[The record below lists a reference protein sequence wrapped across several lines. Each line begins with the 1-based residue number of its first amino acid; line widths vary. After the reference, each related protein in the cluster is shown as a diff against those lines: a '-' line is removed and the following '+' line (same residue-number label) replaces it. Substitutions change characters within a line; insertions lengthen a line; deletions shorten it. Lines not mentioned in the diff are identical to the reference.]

1 MKGAVNRKI
10 GGCLIVNVCVHGHVC
25 VCARACVCLSRGAV
39 SLTSRAA
46 FANCLRLLLI
56 CKCVRLRL
64 VSVDEKDGA
73 WEGSP
78 RALPV
83 SREGGCL
90 EYLVKS
96 STERGGEYE

>member
-1 MKGAVNRKI
+1 M
-10 GGCLIVNVCVHGHVC
+10 CVCVCVC
-25 VCARACVCLSRGAV
+25 VCACVRARAHPPVCACVCLSRGAV

-56 CKCVRLRL
+56 CKCVRLTL

-78 RALPV
+78 RALPI